1 MPATL
6 PAWPTQW
13 QHVPVTILGMS
24 KSGIAVAEYLTNRG
38 ARCLISETG
47 PATPTNKA
55 TRESLQSQGIELEM
69 GGHTDRCFSH
79 SDWVITSPGIPPSAA
94 IMKELLLSGKT
105 IISEVELAWREA
117 PQIPIVAI
125 TGTNGKTT
133 TTTLTSAIFTHAH
146 KKAPAGGNIGIP
158 LISLLDQQPD
168 YLIAELSSYQLAF
181 SPDLNPKVAVYTN
194 FRPDHLDWHGSID
207 AYQQAKASLF
217 LPPKAPQ
224 WSVLNAADPVC
235 ESLGKALTT
244 PVFWFSLSRERVET
258 QPNWIA
264 LDDNGMIWVKRQTHS
279 MGQPEALFSIHESP
293 LLGAHNQEN
302 ILAAMASAI
311 VCDIPIDAIR
321 FAVSQFQ
328 GVEHRMELLPE
339 VDGIR
344 FYNDS
349 KATNPD
355 ATICALNAFIDNP
368 VVLIAGGRDK
378 KTSLTEWID
387 SVKAH
392 AHCVVLLGEA
402 ADRFETELKANGY
415 NRIIRSTSFEDAVAK
430 AYAEA
435 SSGHPVL
442 FSPACASFDM
452 FKNFEE
458 RGSVFKQTVAHL
470 KEHTAQPSR

>member
-1 MPATL
+1 MPESL

-13 QHVPVTILGMS
+13 QQEPVTILGMS
-24 KSGIAVAEYLTNRG
+24 KSGIAVAEYLTQRG

-47 PATPTNKA
+47 PATPTNKP
-55 TRESLQSQGIELEM
+55 TRDSLRAQGIELEM

-79 SDWVITSPGIPPSAA
+79 SNWVITSPGIPPSAA
-94 IMKELLLSGKT
+94 IMKELQLSGKT

-117 PQIPIVAI
+117 SGIPIVAI

-133 TTTLTSAIFTHAH
+133 TTTLVSAIFTQAH

-158 LISLLDQQPD
+158 LISLLDEHPD
-168 YLIAELSSYQLAF
+168 YLVAELSSYQLAY
-181 SPDLNPKVAVYTN
+181 SPLLNPKVAIYTN

-224 WSVLNAADPVC
+224 WSILNATDPVC
-235 ESLGKALTT
+235 RGLGEELTT
-244 PVFWFSLSRERVET
+244 PVFWFSLSRERVE
-258 QPNWIA
+258 PKPHWIA
-264 LDDNGMIWVKRQTHS
+264 LDAQGMIWCKKS
-279 MGQPEALFSIHESP
+279 ANNEPEALFSIHESP

-302 ILAAMASAI
+302 ILAAIAAAL
-311 VCDIPIDAIR
+311 VCDMPIEAIR
-321 FAVSQFQ
+321 DAVSQFQ

-355 ATICALNAFIDNP
+355 ATICALNAFVDTS

-378 KTSLTEWID
+378 KTDLTEWIE

-402 ADRFETELKANGY
+402 ADRFEQELAAQGY
-415 NRIIRSTSFEDAVAK
+415 DRIVRSSSFNDAVVQAR
-430 AYAEA
+430 ARA
-435 SSGHPVL
+435 SASHPVL

-470 KEHTAQPSR
+470 REHTAQPSH